1 MLNENHRYKY
11 WEFRILIDLFNGW
24 SSATSA
30 AWASTSSWHATGH
43 TAHVRHSTGST
54 SALVQLRDD
63 GVAHALN
70 LLLLVIELFDLGQLV
85 GIKPLDGFVTLV
97 SDLLHVIFRD
107 LILHLLIIKSGLH
120 VEAVALK
127 TILGRDPLL
136 LLLIISFELLGIIHH
151 ALNVLLGQT
160 ALVVGDGDLVL
171 LSGALVASRDVQD
184 TVGVDVERDLDLRDA
199 SWCWRDGSQVELA
212 KEMVVLGHGPLALV
226 HLDGDGGLVVGVGGE
241 GLGLLGG
248 DGGVPLSLGIETA

>member
-24 SSATSA
+24 AGSTGA
-30 AWASTSSWHATGH
+30 AGSSTSSWHSTGH

-70 LLLLVIELFDLGQLV
+70 LLLLVIKLFDLSKLV
-85 GIKPLDGFVTLV
+85 SVKPLDGFITLV

-107 LILHLLIIKSGLH
+107 LVLNLLIIKSGLH
-120 VEAVALK
+120 VKAVALK

-136 LLLIISFELLGIIHH
+136 LLFIISLELLGIIHH
-151 ALNVLLGQT
+151 ALNVLLRQT

-184 TVGVDVERDLDLRDA
+184 TIGVDVEGDFNLRDA
-199 SWCWRDGSQVELA
+199 SRCWRDGSQVEFS
-212 KEMVVLGHGPLALV
+212 KEMIVLGHGPLALV

-241 GLGLLGG
+241 GLGLL
-248 DGGVPLSLGIETA
+248 V